1 MTFTVTVLAWIEG
14 YSDYHLHLGLKI
26 RSPCKF
32 VAVRTATARLSGD
45 TQAEIFQ
52 SDHELAAGSLGRD
65 PADFV
70 YEINERSQLG
80 SSLRCFFAFSAFT
93 GLAAP

>member
-32 VAVRTATARLSGD
+32 VAVRTATARLSGE
-45 TQAEIFQ
+45 TRAKTLQT
-52 SDHELAAGSLGRD
+52 DHELVAGSFGWD
-65 PADFV
+65 TADRV